1 MPSRSIASSPSVTS
15 AGPDHIRRGS
25 CDAPVVRLPSLC
37 WLGFLSRTPK
47 RPPSSSPAS
56 ATRSTSRIRR
66 QQEDGSPGDGLAEF
80 TLPGETVDDWSKLF
94 AFHAYPEM
102 GDDPVAAV
110 KMVGKVVKETN
121 KDANFAIVEN
131 EKTGEAIIDFLTWT
145 PESDVMEFNVF
156 KYARAADG
164 KGLVAMQ
171 YAQHIKLGDID
182 VEGMRA
188 LRARS
193 VRRYGRRRRFLR
205 PRRYFAHKQGKSAV
219 ECRARRGARPCTRW
233 WRQLKSAKLASRGKG
248 RTAMRLSSAAACRH
262 GRVGDPA
269 TGQCAHSTRH
279 RLLGNRHG
287 VSRRLRF
294 EDDD

>member
-1 MPSRSIASSPSVTS
+1 MRLLSVAIAMLAWVSLARAEAPSIEF
-15 AGPDHIRRGS
+15 AGERYTLNFEDQ
-25 CDAPVVRLPSLC
+25 A
-37 WLGFLSRTPK
+37 
-47 RPPSSSPAS
+47 
-56 ATRSTSRIRR
+56 

-80 TLPGETVDDWSKLF
+80 TLPGETVNDWSKLF
-94 AFHAYPEM
+94 AYHAYPEM

-131 EKTGEAIIDFLTWT
+131 EETGEAIIDFLTWT

-188 LRARS
+188 LRTRTVDDMAS
-193 VRRYGRRRRFLR
+193 EDISQAQG
-205 PRRYFAHKQGKSAV
+205 YFAKKQGKSAANADTV
-219 ECRARRGARPCTRW
+219 TEPALARAGG
-233 WRQLKSAKLASRGKG
+233 S
-248 RTAMRLSSAAACRH
+248 
-262 GRVGDPA
+262 D
-269 TGQCAHSTRH
+269 
-279 RLLGNRHG
+279 
-287 VSRRLRF
+287 
-294 EDDD
+294 